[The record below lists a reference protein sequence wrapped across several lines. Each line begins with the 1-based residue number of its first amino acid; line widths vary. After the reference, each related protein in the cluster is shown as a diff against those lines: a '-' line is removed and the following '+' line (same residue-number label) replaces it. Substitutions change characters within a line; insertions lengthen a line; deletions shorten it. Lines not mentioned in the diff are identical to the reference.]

1 MDVFGIANNPIYLI
15 KNIGNVTPAPGIQTI
30 DRHRRLAIAVLE
42 NTGRIAFTAAV
53 RLKKIVVMRLL
64 AIILA
69 ILLFPFSMSVPSAI
83 ACSTPACCG
92 PNCSNNAPVNQ
103 LSCCK
108 TPVAPDRATTQA
120 RDTQHFDSVGS
131 MPVAAVI
138 VAISHSRNTVVAS
151 GYSPPDRLVS
161 LALLCSRQI

>member
-1 MDVFGIANNPIYLI
+1 VAGS
-15 KNIGNVTPAPGIQTI
+15 TPAPGIQTI
-30 DRHRRLAIAVLE
+30 DRNRRLAIAVL
-42 NTGRIAFTAAV
+42 GKCRADCLHCCRQA
-53 RLKKIVVMRLL
+53 KKLVVMRLF
-64 AIILA
+64 AIVLA
-69 ILLFPFSMSVPSAI
+69 ILVLPFSISVPSAM
-83 ACSTPACCG
+83 ACATPACCG

-108 TPVAPDRATTQA
+108 TPVAPDRATNQA

-151 GYSPPDRLVS
+151 GYSPPGRLVS